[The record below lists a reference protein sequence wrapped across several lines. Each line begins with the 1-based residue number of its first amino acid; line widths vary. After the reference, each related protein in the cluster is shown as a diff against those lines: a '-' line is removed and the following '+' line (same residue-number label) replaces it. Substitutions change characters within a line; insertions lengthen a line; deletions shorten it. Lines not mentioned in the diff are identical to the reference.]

1 MHIRNSANNKIRSVI
16 LIFGMMMLLAGCT
29 DYGAQ
34 VRDDDDE
41 KTYNLLEDGVEFEMV
56 SQLSGTCW
64 LCASSCAM
72 STGNQLNH
80 GGNIVL
86 DQYELLDEI

>member
-1 MHIRNSANNKIRSVI
+1 
-16 LIFGMMMLLAGCT
+16 MMLLLAGCT

-34 VRDDDDE
+34 VRDGDDE

-64 LCASSCAM
+64 L
-72 STGNQLNH
+72 LP
-80 GGNIVL
+80 
-86 DQYELLDEI
+86 YLLLIS